1 MRKAAFFDIDG
12 TVMDVPDG
20 MHQPS
25 SAVIQA
31 LHQFQNEG
39 NEIFLATSGGTS
51 LIDGEKIRC
60 NGPIG
65 NDGHYITSYINMYS
79 EMVPMLLKCFVWSDM
94 ALPWEMQLSS

>member
-31 LHQFQNEG
+31 LH
-39 NEIFLATSGGTS
+39 
-51 LIDGEKIRC
+51 
-60 NGPIG
+60 
-65 NDGHYITSYINMYS
+65 
-79 EMVPMLLKCFVWSDM
+79 
-94 ALPWEMQLSS
+94 